1 MSGCCWT
8 RSPVNQY
15 KYFYWDTENEI
26 FLNCYHNSHI
36 NSSSTC
42 VLTPVSN
49 VVWHENDVFGGQ
61 KITFV
66 CWVSTVCAGKCP
78 CLNRG
83 RHEIRVAGGCLI
95 CALQWWQLLEQCRE
109 YLMWTI
115 YYQYFSVTNLRS
127 KITAVLIAKIVKYFY
142 ISVQSLINTLLAYL
156 KTFTLYCFTFIKW
169 DVPSTLIWQQLAT
182 TRCN

>member
-1 MSGCCWT
+1 MCLCGARELFKRNHDILMSLLPFLLQLVITITGSIDCWSSLELSVAQWSSGQSAVSDHRWEQMSHSTSGCCWT
-8 RSPVNQY
+8 LSPVNQY
-15 KYFYWDTENEI
+15 KYFYWDPENKI
-26 FLNCYHNSHI
+26 FLNCYHNSQI

-66 CWVSTVCAGKCP
+66 CRVSTVCAGKCP

-95 CALQWWQLLEQCRE
+95 C
-109 YLMWTI
+109 
-115 YYQYFSVTNLRS
+115 
-127 KITAVLIAKIVKYFY
+127 TAVVAPLGAV
-142 ISVQSLINTLLAYL
+142 
-156 KTFTLYCFTFIKW
+156 
-169 DVPSTLIWQQLAT
+169 
-182 TRCN
+182 

>member
-1 MSGCCWT
+1 MTLWTLSDVSPPISAAVGDYNYRVHWLLELTVAQCSSLELTGQSAVSDHRWEQMSHSMSGCCWT
-8 RSPVNQY
+8 PSPVNQY
-15 KYFYWDTENEI
+15 KYFYWDPENKI
-26 FLNCYHNSHI
+26 FLNCYHNSQI

-66 CWVSTVCAGKCP
+66 CRVSTVCAGKCP

-95 CALQWWQLLEQCRE
+95 C
-109 YLMWTI
+109 
-115 YYQYFSVTNLRS
+115 
-127 KITAVLIAKIVKYFY
+127 TAVVA
-142 ISVQSLINTLLAYL
+142 TLGA
-156 KTFTLYCFTFIKW
+156 
-169 DVPSTLIWQQLAT
+169 V
-182 TRCN
+182 